1 MTSSLRLGRTRTIAA
16 FAAAACLG
24 GTGLANAVPLTVDP
38 HPSAAANL
46 VTNANFRGGLKG
58 WSMHVY
64 HANVSGSGANVH
76 DNGYIGQDVPVT
88 DGARYTYSVRAGANP
103 GGSVLVLALD
113 SRSGVAYVGRTVTSA
128 TTVSQTFTAVG
139 PTVYIACQAG
149 GSAGGW
155 CNDFSL
161 VAAPGPSSG
170 SAGAGTGSAA

>member
-1 MTSSLRLGRTRTIAA
+1 MTSSLRLGRTRTVAA

-24 GTGLANAVPLTVDP
+24 GTAFANAVPLTVDP

-46 VTNANFRGGLKG
+46 VANANFRSGLNG
-58 WSMHVY
+58 WGTHVY
-64 HANVSGSGANVH
+64 HANVGGNGATVH

-88 DGARYTYSVRAGANP
+88 NGARYTYSVRAGANP
-103 GGSVLVLALD
+103 GGSVLALALD
-113 SRSGVAYVGRTVTSA
+113 SRTGVAYVSRTVTAA
-128 TTVSQTFTAVG
+128 TNVSQTFTAVG

-149 GSAGGW
+149 GGAGGW

-170 SAGAGTGSAA
+170 SAGTGSAG